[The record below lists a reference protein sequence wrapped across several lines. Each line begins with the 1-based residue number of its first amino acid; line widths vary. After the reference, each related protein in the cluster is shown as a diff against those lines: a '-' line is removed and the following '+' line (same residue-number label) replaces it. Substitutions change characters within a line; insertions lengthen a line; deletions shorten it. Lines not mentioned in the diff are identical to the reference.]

1 MLRIRH
7 TRREQV
13 IEGARGV
20 TLTSADSGFLGATSL
35 GSGGFSYHRP
45 VLVRNPGTGATIPIR
60 DHVMAVRLA
69 AVAALLMALIWRW
82 IDGK

>member
-1 MLRIRH
+1 MLRIRR
-7 TRREQV
+7 TRREKV

-20 TLTSADSGFLGATSL
+20 TLTSAESGFFGATSL
-35 GSGGFSYHRP
+35 GGGGFSYHRP
-45 VLVRNPGTGATIPIR
+45 VLVRNPGTGVMIPIR
-60 DHVMAVRLA
+60 DHVMIVRLA